1 MLEARI
7 SNSKDLEEAVRLL
20 KDAWDHMP
28 PKLQGAIV
36 KVMRDSIE
44 NGETFIKSAR
54 EYELTEG
61 VDNG

>member
-1 MLEARI
+1 MIAKQIEAPG
-7 SNSKDLEEAVRLL
+7 AV
-20 KDAWDHMP
+20 MP
-28 PKLQGAIV
+28 TRLQGAIV

-61 VDNG
+61 IDNG